1 LDNEL
6 SFTNGLS
13 TTNVCL
19 VNNFNLQCIG
29 KSNIQNE
36 FNNRGVNFSSKT
48 MKSSNSHNTRDNQEI
63 MTNK

>member
-1 LDNEL
+1 MDNEL

-29 KSNIQNE
+29 RSNIQNE
-36 FNNRGVNFSSKT
+36 FNNRTYSSSKK
-48 MKSSNSHNTRDNQEI
+48 MKSSNSHTTRDNQEI
-63 MTNK
+63 LTNK